1 MADKT
6 DVYFARQLGLVTI
19 EQTIECGMSE
29 RTRRRR
35 CAVGE
40 WMRVHRRIYRSLAY
54 PSSHEQRLLAA
65 VLAAGP
71 TAAISHYAAAS
82 SLGVE
87 RFRSGLVELS
97 VQEHRNIALA
107 GGCLHRIAD
116 LSPRDVMMLGPIPVT
131 THTRTL
137 VDLGAVARPWLVRRT
152 LEQWLRE
159 GHVTVPQVRATLDR
173 VARRGR
179 GGAGVLREILDTR
192 ALAFAASD
200 GDAEVVLAEAL
211 RAIGAPPPVYH
222 LLIPVGFG
230 QKYEIDFAYPEAMLL
245 IEVDGYS
252 THTTREAFESD
263 PVRDN
268 WLIDRGYMVRHYT
281 RERVLAQ

>member
-1 MADKT
+1 MGLSAAMADKT

-40 WMRVHRRIYRSLAY
+40 WMRVHRRVYRSLAY

-97 VQEHRNIALA
+97 VQEHRNITLA
-107 GGCLHRIAD
+107 GGSLHRIAD

-137 VDLGAVARPWLVRRT
+137 VDLGAVARPWLVRRA
-152 LEQWLRE
+152 
-159 GHVTVPQVRATLDR
+159 RAM
-173 VARRGR
+173 APRGSR
-179 GGAGVLREILDTR
+179 DGPAGAGDARSSRSTR
-192 ALAFAASD
+192 SRRSGCAS
-200 GDAEVVLAEAL
+200 
-211 RAIGAPPPVYH
+211 R
-222 LLIPVGFG
+222 
-230 QKYEIDFAYPEAMLL
+230 
-245 IEVDGYS
+245 
-252 THTTREAFESD
+252 D
-263 PVRDN
+263 P
-268 WLIDRGYMVRHYT
+268 
-281 RERVLAQ
+281 